1 MSVELSNS
9 VVLSGSLSV
18 GGLFLKKWEPPIKK
32 QYVALSLLAIGLILG
47 HFMVNYAA
55 YGFLMAGLTGILIV
69 VGLFLKKWEP
79 PIKKQYVALSL
90 LAIGLILG
98 HLMVNYAAYGF
109 LMAGLVFYKDELV
122 EEVKLVKESVIAV
135 KKEKDLTN
143 GEDK

>member
-1 MSVELSNS
+1 MSLEFSNY
-9 VVLSGSLSV
+9 VV
-18 GGLFLKKWEPPIKK
+18 
-32 QYVALSLLAIGLILG
+32 
-47 HFMVNYAA
+47 
-55 YGFLMAGLTGILIV
+55 LTGILIV

-90 LAIGLILG
+90 LLIGIVLG
-98 HLMVNYAAYGF
+98 QLMVGYAAYGF

-135 KKEKDLTN
+135 NKEKDFTT

>member
-1 MSVELSNS
+1 MSLELSNY
-9 VVLSGSLSV
+9 VV
-18 GGLFLKKWEPPIKK
+18 
-32 QYVALSLLAIGLILG
+32 
-47 HFMVNYAA
+47 
-55 YGFLMAGLTGILIV
+55 LTGILIV

-122 EEVKLVKESVIAV
+122 EEVKLVKESVFAV

>member
-1 MSVELSNS
+1 MSLQLSNY
-9 VVLSGSLSV
+9 VV
-18 GGLFLKKWEPPIKK
+18 
-32 QYVALSLLAIGLILG
+32 
-47 HFMVNYAA
+47 
-55 YGFLMAGLTGILIV
+55 LTGILIV

>member
-1 MSVELSNS
+1 MSLELSNY
-9 VVLSGSLSV
+9 VV
-18 GGLFLKKWEPPIKK
+18 
-32 QYVALSLLAIGLILG
+32 
-47 HFMVNYAA
+47 
-55 YGFLMAGLTGILIV
+55 LTGILIV

-98 HLMVNYAAYGF
+98 HLMVNYVAYGF

>member
-1 MSVELSNS
+1 MSLELSNY
-9 VVLSGSLSV
+9 VV
-18 GGLFLKKWEPPIKK
+18 
-32 QYVALSLLAIGLILG
+32 
-47 HFMVNYAA
+47 
-55 YGFLMAGLTGILIV
+55 LTGILIV

-135 KKEKDLTN
+135 KKEKNLTN

>member
-1 MSVELSNS
+1 MNLELSNY
-9 VVLSGSLSV
+9 VV
-18 GGLFLKKWEPPIKK
+18 
-32 QYVALSLLAIGLILG
+32 
-47 HFMVNYAA
+47 
-55 YGFLMAGLTGILIV
+55 LTGILIV
-69 VGLFLKKWEP
+69 AGLFLKKWEP

-135 KKEKDLTN
+135 KKKRFNEWR
-143 GEDK
+143 G

>member
-1 MSVELSNS
+1 MSLELSNY
-9 VVLSGSLSV
+9 VV
-18 GGLFLKKWEPPIKK
+18 
-32 QYVALSLLAIGLILG
+32 
-47 HFMVNYAA
+47 
-55 YGFLMAGLTGILIV
+55 LTGILIV

-98 HLMVNYAAYGF
+98 HLMVNYAVYGF
-109 LMAGLVFYKDELV
+109 LIAGLVFYKDELV

>member
-1 MSVELSNS
+1 MNLELSNY
-9 VVLSGSLSV
+9 VV
-18 GGLFLKKWEPPIKK
+18 
-32 QYVALSLLAIGLILG
+32 
-47 HFMVNYAA
+47 
-55 YGFLMAGLTGILIV
+55 LTGILIV
-69 VGLFLKKWEP
+69 AGLFLKKWEP

-98 HLMVNYAAYGF
+98 HLMINYAAYGF

>member
-1 MSVELSNS
+1 MSLELSNY
-9 VVLSGSLSV
+9 VV
-18 GGLFLKKWEPPIKK
+18 
-32 QYVALSLLAIGLILG
+32 
-47 HFMVNYAA
+47 
-55 YGFLMAGLTGILIV
+55 LTGILIV

-135 KKEKDLTN
+135 KIEKDLTN
-143 GEDK
+143 GDDK

>member
-1 MSVELSNS
+1 MSLELSNY
-9 VVLSGSLSV
+9 VV
-18 GGLFLKKWEPPIKK
+18 
-32 QYVALSLLAIGLILG
+32 
-47 HFMVNYAA
+47 
-55 YGFLMAGLTGILIV
+55 LTGILIV

-98 HLMVNYAAYGF
+98 HLIVNYSAYGF